1 MLPPAAGVF
10 RFGDVELDVLAYTL
24 RRRGRAVRLARQPME
39 LLKLLVEQR
48 GMLVTREQIAA
59 HLWSDDVFVDVD
71 AGIHTAVLKIRQA
84 LRDSSHA
91 ARYIETIP
99 GKGYR
104 FIAAVSVPSSDS
116 ISRQPLHNLPADLTS
131 FVGREKELD
140 EVRALVMAERLV
152 TLAGTGGV
160 GKTRLAVRLGESLVE
175 TFRDG
180 VWLVDLGSLSDAAL
194 VPQSVAEAIGVRAIA
209 QHSIRDALVQH
220 LRSRELLLVFDT
232 CEHLV
237 LACAELAEALLHGV
251 PRLRILAT
259 SRETLGIRGEAV
271 YQVPSL
277 EVPSTEEA
285 SLQDLNTF
293 AGTRLFVARACAI
306 VHGFAVSE
314 DARASIVRI
323 CRRLDGIPLAIELA
337 AARVS
342 VLSPRQIADRLEDR
356 FRLLTGGARTAVPR
370 QRTLEATVG
379 WSYHLLSSDERH
391 LLDSLGIFPGGFGVD
406 AVEQICGAGFE
417 SAPDV
422 LTLLSGLLDK
432 SLVTP
437 DWEHDGTPRYRLLE
451 TVRQYARERLADAGR
466 LTALRDAHLSY
477 FHAKYRGAMSVLR
490 GKDQLRCLKQLQA
503 EQEDVRSALEW
514 GLGCRLESAVEL
526 SAALFW
532 FWTKQGLFEE
542 GRSWLERAMT
552 VPAPAP
558 VRARLLIGLA
568 HMHYFQGRLS
578 DTQHATDAS
587 LALGRQSGDAWVISF
602 ALFLRSLTDVE
613 RGAYDSAVRYAIEA
627 RAAADVSGEAVQHG
641 GPLSVLANISRMRGD
656 YAAARQF
663 YTESI
668 AVHRAAGEFWG
679 LSILLAADAG
689 LRVVSGDFRGAHDLA
704 AEALE
709 LSRVLDD
716 ARGTAWALEVFA
728 GMFAADGDAEGA
740 ARVWG
745 AADGLLDGI
754 GGSLVPT
761 VGWIRDRYF
770 ESTRLGLGEAVFDDE
785 RRSGRMLPHGQATAF
800 ALDRAIHRHKRT

>member
-1 MLPPAAGVF
+1 MSLPT
-10 RFGDVELDVLAYTL
+10 RFGDVDAPCDWHDS
-24 RRRGRAVRLARQPME
+24 RWKS
-39 LLKLLVEQR
+39 LKLLVEQR
-48 GMLVTREQIAA
+48 GILVTREQIAA
-59 HLWSDDVFVDVD
+59 HLWSEDVFVDVD

-116 ISRQPLHNLPADLTS
+116 INRQPLHNLPADLTS

-180 VWLVDLGSLSDAAL
+180 VWLVDLGSLTDPAL
-194 VPQSVAEAIGVRAIA
+194 VPQSVAEAICVRAVA

-251 PRLRILAT
+251 PRLRILVT
-259 SRETLGIRGEAV
+259 SRETLGIRGEVV

-293 AGTRLFVARACAI
+293 AGTRLFVDRACAI

-314 DARASIVRI
+314 DAPASIVRI

-379 WSYHLLSSDERH
+379 WNVITCSHPTNGTWSTASAT
-391 LLDSLGIFPGGFGVD
+391 FPGGFGVD
-406 AVEQICGAGFE
+406 AVEQICSAGFE
-417 SAPDV
+417 AAPDV
-422 LTLLSGLLDK
+422 LTLLSALLDK

-466 LTALRDAHLSY
+466 LTALRDTH
-477 FHAKYRGAMSVLR
+477 F
-490 GKDQLRCLKQLQA
+490 
-503 EQEDVRSALEW
+503 
-514 GLGCRLESAVEL
+514 
-526 SAALFW
+526 
-532 FWTKQGLFEE
+532 
-542 GRSWLERAMT
+542 
-552 VPAPAP
+552 
-558 VRARLLIGLA
+558 
-568 HMHYFQGRLS
+568 
-578 DTQHATDAS
+578 
-587 LALGRQSGDAWVISF
+587 
-602 ALFLRSLTDVE
+602 
-613 RGAYDSAVRYAIEA
+613 
-627 RAAADVSGEAVQHG
+627 
-641 GPLSVLANISRMRGD
+641 
-656 YAAARQF
+656 
-663 YTESI
+663 
-668 AVHRAAGEFWG
+668 
-679 LSILLAADAG
+679 
-689 LRVVSGDFRGAHDLA
+689 
-704 AEALE
+704 
-709 LSRVLDD
+709 
-716 ARGTAWALEVFA
+716 
-728 GMFAADGDAEGA
+728 
-740 ARVWG
+740 
-745 AADGLLDGI
+745 
-754 GGSLVPT
+754 
-761 VGWIRDRYF
+761 
-770 ESTRLGLGEAVFDDE
+770 
-785 RRSGRMLPHGQATAF
+785 
-800 ALDRAIHRHKRT
+800 